1 MKMKFTTLC
10 VSVLL
15 FPAFVW
21 AQCSCASG
29 TVPDTITYTANV
41 PNLSGPS
48 TYIYFPKLDPSVG
61 TLVCVSLTGTVNTI
75 QSLRFTNR
83 ELIEVSDYLIEFA
96 RTTKI
101 TGPGI
106 SKSALWDQSFGPF
119 ALSGNPGAL
128 ADSTILIGPDTPFN
142 NTILS
147 AVTSNVVPYQGISG
161 NVQFVYSNTGSATVV
176 QGSNN
181 YAMNIST
188 VVSAKFKLTYY
199 VCGKILLPNLFSNI
213 QLTKDSKNIL
223 LRWSTLND
231 DLQSSYLVEVSKNGK
246 DYEKYAKFAAIGNQV
261 SDYSSSYP
269 KTHSD
274 LGKLYFRIA
283 VLNADGSIKG
293 YSSVKIIQSEDVS
306 TSNFQIY
313 PNPIQQDF
321 NLVFNTPVSG
331 VMKIDLYAINGVLM
345 ESNLYK
351 SLKQYNIPI
360 QLKRRYAGGQYIIR
374 LTNTTTQETVTKNI
388 LIQ

>member
-1 MKMKFTTLC
+1 MKMKFTALC

-29 TVPDTITYTANV
+29 AVPDTVTYTANV

-48 TYIYFPKLDPSVG
+48 TSIYFPKLDPGVG

-83 ELIEVSDYLIEFA
+83 ELIEVPDYQIDFA

-106 SKSALWDQSFGPF
+106 SKSAFWDQSFGPF
-119 ALSGNPGAL
+119 ALAGNPGL
-128 ADSTILIGPDTPFN
+128 SADSTILIGPDTPFN

-188 VVSAKFKLTYY
+188 VVSAKFKLIYY

-261 SDYSSSYP
+261 SDYSSIYP

-283 VLNADGSIKG
+283 VLKADGSIKG

-306 TSNFQIY
+306 TNNFQIY
-313 PNPIQQDF
+313 PNPIRQDF

-331 VMKIDLYAINGVLM
+331 AMKIDLYAINGVLM

-360 QLKRRYAGGQYIIR
+360 QLKRQYVGGQYILR

>member
-1 MKMKFTTLC
+1 MKLKFTTLC

-29 TVPDTITYTANV
+29 SIPDTVTYTANV

-48 TYIYFPKLDPSVG
+48 TYIYFPKLDPGVG
-61 TLVCVSLTGTVNTI
+61 TLVCVSLTGTVNTV

-83 ELIEVSDYLIEFA
+83 ELIEVSDYLIDFA

-101 TGPGI
+101 IGPGI

-119 ALSGNPGAL
+119 SLAGNPGL
-128 ADSTILIGPDTPFN
+128 SADSTILIGPDTPFN

-147 AVTSNVVPYQGISG
+147 AVTSNVVPYQGTSG

-306 TSNFQIY
+306 INNFQIY
-313 PNPIQQDF
+313 PNPIRQDF
-321 NLVFNTPVSG
+321 NIVFNTPVSG
-331 VMKIDLYAINGVLM
+331 AMKIDLYAINGVLL
-345 ESNLYK
+345 ESNVYK

-360 QLKRRYAGGQYIIR
+360 QLKRQYAGGQYILR
-374 LTNTTTQETVTKNI
+374 FTNTTTQESLTKNI
-388 LIQ
+388 TIQ

>member
-1 MKMKFTTLC
+1 MKFTALC

-29 TVPDTITYTANV
+29 AVPDTVTYTANV

-48 TYIYFPKLDPSVG
+48 TSIYFPKLDPGVG

-83 ELIEVSDYLIEFA
+83 ELIEVPDYQIDFA

-106 SKSALWDQSFGPF
+106 SKSAFWDQSFGPF
-119 ALSGNPGAL
+119 ALAGNPGL
-128 ADSTILIGPDTPFN
+128 SADSTILIGPDTPFN

-188 VVSAKFKLTYY
+188 VVSAKFKLIYY

-261 SDYSSSYP
+261 SDYSSIYP

-283 VLNADGSIKG
+283 VLKADGSIKG

-306 TSNFQIY
+306 TNNFQIY
-313 PNPIQQDF
+313 PNPIRQDF

-331 VMKIDLYAINGVLM
+331 AMKIDLYAINGVLM

-360 QLKRRYAGGQYIIR
+360 QLKRQYVGGQYILR